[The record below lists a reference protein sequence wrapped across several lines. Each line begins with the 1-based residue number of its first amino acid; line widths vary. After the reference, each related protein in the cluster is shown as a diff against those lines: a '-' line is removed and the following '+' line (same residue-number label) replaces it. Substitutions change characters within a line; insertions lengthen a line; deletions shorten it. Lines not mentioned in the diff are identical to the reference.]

1 MTAAAST
8 STPTASDVIA
18 NLPWKWNTQGAI
30 FLIGGLGFMF
40 DAWDVALNGF
50 LIPLL
55 SEHWDL
61 SVGEAAWIAT
71 ANLIGMALGA
81 FVWGGIADVIGRK
94 KAFTL
99 TLLVFS
105 IFTVAGAF
113 APEFGWFIAFRF
125 LAGFGLGGCIPV
137 DYALVGEFTP
147 SRHRGRV
154 LTAMDGWWPI
164 GASLCAFV
172 SAWLLTMGDWR
183 LIMLVMIIPALL
195 TVAVR
200 FGIPESPLYL
210 ASVGRTAEADA
221 IIARLVKR
229 TGADVTTWTH
239 DVPAAVSA
247 SDSHDSLG
255 EGTGPSTRTDLTQAD
270 RTRTDHT
277 QTDTADLREGAAIT
291 QGNSADRQGNF
302 PGMQGDTAVTSG
314 DPVDMQANSAGL
326 ITSVSGQLRAASGQ
340 LVQLWQ
346 YSAKT
351 TLVSWALFVSVLLV
365 YYAALT
371 WLPGILKK
379 QGLGDQ
385 AAFLVTGAMTAVG
398 ILGVIVSALVV
409 ERLGRKL
416 VLGVTAIVSAGLLV
430 CVAVFIE
437 ASGSE
442 LSFAAKASIIGFGFV
457 IQIAIPTL
465 YTYVSELYPTRLRGS
480 GFGWASAASRI
491 ATGIAPL
498 VFGAFM
504 WPVLGLVTT
513 FALTGVL
520 VVVAVVLMGLL
531 ARETTGEKLV

>member
-1 MTAAAST
+1 MHTTNSASI
-8 STPTASDVIA
+8 PTASEVIA
-18 NLPWKWNTQGAI
+18 HLPWKWRTQGAI
-30 FLIGGLGFMF
+30 FIIGGLGFMF

-55 SEHWDL
+55 SDYWSL
-61 SVGEAAWIAT
+61 SVGQAAWIAT

-81 FVWGGIADVIGRK
+81 FIWGGIADVIGRK

-113 APEFGWFIAFRF
+113 APAYGWFILFRF

-172 SAWLLTMGDWR
+172 SAYLLDFGDWR
-183 LIMLVMIIPALL
+183 LIMLVMIVPALL

-210 ASVGRTAEADA
+210 ASVGRYAEADA
-221 IIARLVKR
+221 IIARLVER
-229 TGADVTTWTH
+229 TGADVREWTH
-239 DVPAAVSA
+239 EAPAAAAAPASPDESESPGVPPATSSSA
-247 SDSHDSLG
+247 APAPKA
-255 EGTGPSTRTDLTQAD
+255 EP
-270 RTRTDHT
+270 
-277 QTDTADLREGAAIT
+277 
-291 QGNSADRQGNF
+291 
-302 PGMQGDTAVTSG
+302 
-314 DPVDMQANSAGL
+314 
-326 ITSVSGQLRAASGQ
+326 SVSRQLRAASGQ

-346 YSAKT
+346 HSAKT
-351 TLVSWALFVSVLLV
+351 TLVSWSLFVSVLLV

-379 QGLGDQ
+379 QGMADQ
-385 AAFLVTGAMTAVG
+385 AAFLVTGSMTAVG
-398 ILGVIVSALVV
+398 ILGVIASALIV
-409 ERLGRKL
+409 ERFGRKV
-416 VLGVTAIVSAGLLV
+416 VLGVSSIIAAVLLV
-430 CVAVFIE
+430 GAAVFIE
-437 ASGSE
+437 ASGAN
-442 LSFAAKASIIGFGFV
+442 LTFAAKATIIGFGFV

-480 GFGWASAASRI
+480 GFGWASAASRL
-491 ATGIAPL
+491 ATGIAPI
-498 VFGAFM
+498 VFGTFM
-504 WPVLGLVTT
+504 WPVLGLTLT
-513 FALTGVL
+513 FILTGAL
-520 VVVAVVLMGLL
+520 VVIAVVLMSFM
-531 ARETTGEKLV
+531 ARETTGEELS

>member
-1 MTAAAST
+1 VHTTTSASV
-8 STPTASDVIA
+8 PTASEVIA
-18 NLPWKWNTQGAI
+18 HLPWKWRTQGAI
-30 FLIGGLGFMF
+30 FIIGGLGFMF

-55 SEHWDL
+55 SDYWSL
-61 SVGEAAWIAT
+61 SVGQAAWIAT

-81 FVWGGIADVIGRK
+81 FIWGGIADVIGRK

-113 APEFGWFIAFRF
+113 APAYGWFILFRF

-172 SAWLLTMGDWR
+172 SAYLLGFGDWR
-183 LIMLVMIIPALL
+183 LIMLVMIVPALL

-210 ASVGRTAEADA
+210 ASVGRYAEADA
-221 IIARLVKR
+221 IIRRLVER
-229 TGADVTTWTH
+229 TGADVTEWTH
-239 DVPAAVSA
+239 ETAGSSTA
-247 SDSHDSLG
+247 SPT
-255 EGTGPSTRTDLTQAD
+255 TGPALP
-270 RTRTDHT
+270 
-277 QTDTADLREGAAIT
+277 QTEPI
-291 QGNSADRQGNF
+291 
-302 PGMQGDTAVTSG
+302 SG
-314 DPVDMQANSAGL
+314 SGPK
-326 ITSVSGQLRAASGQ
+326 VSRQLRAASGQ

-346 YSAKT
+346 HSAKT
-351 TLVSWALFVSVLLV
+351 TLVAWSLFVSILLV

-379 QGLGDQ
+379 QGLADQ
-385 AAFLVTGAMTAVG
+385 AAFLVTGSMTAMG
-398 ILGVIVSALVV
+398 ILGVIVSALIV
-409 ERLGRKL
+409 ERFGRKW
-416 VLGVTAIVSAGLLV
+416 VLGVSSIVAAVLLV
-430 CVAVFIE
+430 GSVVFIE
-437 ASGSE
+437 ASGAD
-442 LSFAAKASIIGFGFV
+442 LTWTAKAAIIGFGFV

-480 GFGWASAASRI
+480 GFGWASAASRL
-491 ATGIAPL
+491 ATGIAPI

-504 WPVLGLVTT
+504 WPVLGLTLT
-513 FALTGVL
+513 FVLTGAL
-520 VVVAVVLMGLL
+520 VVVAVLLMGFL
-531 ARETTGEKLV
+531 ARETTGEELS

>member
-1 MTAAAST
+1 MTSEAVGIDAEV
-8 STPTASDVIA
+8 VIA
-18 NLPWKWNTQGAI
+18 HLPWKWRTQGAI
-30 FLIGGLGFMF
+30 FIIGGLGFMF

-55 SEHWDL
+55 SDYWSL
-61 SVGEAAWIAT
+61 SVGQAAWIAT

-81 FVWGGIADVIGRK
+81 FIWGGIADVIGRK

-113 APEFGWFIAFRF
+113 APAYGWFILFRF

-172 SAWLLTMGDWR
+172 SAYLLDFGDWR
-183 LIMLVMIIPALL
+183 LIMLVMIVPALL

-210 ASVGRTAEADA
+210 ASVGRYAEADA
-221 IIARLVKR
+221 IIARLVER
-229 TGADVTTWTH
+229 TGADVREWTH
-239 DVPAAVSA
+239 EAPAAAAAPASPDEPESPGVPPATSSSA
-247 SDSHDSLG
+247 APAPKA
-255 EGTGPSTRTDLTQAD
+255 EP
-270 RTRTDHT
+270 
-277 QTDTADLREGAAIT
+277 
-291 QGNSADRQGNF
+291 
-302 PGMQGDTAVTSG
+302 
-314 DPVDMQANSAGL
+314 
-326 ITSVSGQLRAASGQ
+326 SVSRQLRAASGQ

-346 YSAKT
+346 HSAKT
-351 TLVSWALFVSVLLV
+351 TLVSWSLFVSVLLV

-379 QGLGDQ
+379 QGMADQ
-385 AAFLVTGAMTAVG
+385 AAFLVTGSMTAVG
-398 ILGVIVSALVV
+398 ILGVIASALIV
-409 ERLGRKL
+409 ERFGRKV
-416 VLGVTAIVSAGLLV
+416 VLGVSSIIAAVLLV
-430 CVAVFIE
+430 GAAVFIE
-437 ASGSE
+437 ASGAN
-442 LSFAAKASIIGFGFV
+442 LTFAAKATIIGFGFV
-457 IQIAIPTL
+457 VQIAIPTL

-480 GFGWASAASRI
+480 GFGWASAASRL
-491 ATGIAPL
+491 ATGIAPI

-504 WPVLGLVTT
+504 WPVLGLTLT
-513 FALTGVL
+513 FILTGAL
-520 VVVAVVLMGLL
+520 VVIAVVLMSFM
-531 ARETTGEKLV
+531 ARETTGEELS

>member
-1 MTAAAST
+1 MHTTTSASV
-8 STPTASDVIA
+8 PTASEVIA
-18 NLPWKWNTQGAI
+18 HLPWKWRTQGAI
-30 FLIGGLGFMF
+30 FIIGGLGFMF

-55 SEHWDL
+55 SDYWSL
-61 SVGEAAWIAT
+61 SVGQAAWIAT

-81 FVWGGIADVIGRK
+81 FIWGGIADVIGRK

-113 APEFGWFIAFRF
+113 APAYGWFILFRF

-172 SAWLLTMGDWR
+172 SAYLLDFGDWR
-183 LIMLVMIIPALL
+183 LIMLVMIVPALL

-210 ASVGRTAEADA
+210 ASVGRYAEADA
-221 IIARLVKR
+221 IIARLVER
-229 TGADVTTWTH
+229 TGADVREWTH
-239 DVPAAVSA
+239 EAPAAAAAPASPDEPESPGVPPATSSSA
-247 SDSHDSLG
+247 APAPKA
-255 EGTGPSTRTDLTQAD
+255 EP
-270 RTRTDHT
+270 
-277 QTDTADLREGAAIT
+277 
-291 QGNSADRQGNF
+291 
-302 PGMQGDTAVTSG
+302 
-314 DPVDMQANSAGL
+314 
-326 ITSVSGQLRAASGQ
+326 SVSRQLRAASGQ

-346 YSAKT
+346 HSAKT
-351 TLVSWALFVSVLLV
+351 TLVSWSLFVSVLLV

-379 QGLGDQ
+379 QGMADQ
-385 AAFLVTGAMTAVG
+385 AAFLVTGSMTAVG
-398 ILGVIVSALVV
+398 ILGVIASALIV
-409 ERLGRKL
+409 ERFGRKV
-416 VLGVTAIVSAGLLV
+416 VLGVSSIIAAVLLV
-430 CVAVFIE
+430 GAAVFIE
-437 ASGSE
+437 ASGAN
-442 LSFAAKASIIGFGFV
+442 LTFAAKATIIGFGFV

-480 GFGWASAASRI
+480 GFGWASAASRL
-491 ATGIAPL
+491 ATGIAPI

-504 WPVLGLVTT
+504 WPVLGLTLT
-513 FALTGVL
+513 FILTGAL
-520 VVVAVVLMGLL
+520 VVIAVVLMSFM
-531 ARETTGEKLV
+531 ARETTGEELS

>member
-1 MTAAAST
+1 MHTTTSASI
-8 STPTASDVIA
+8 PTASEVIA
-18 NLPWKWNTQGAI
+18 HLPWKWRTQGAI
-30 FLIGGLGFMF
+30 FIIGGLGFMF

-55 SEHWDL
+55 SDYWSL
-61 SVGEAAWIAT
+61 SVGQAAWIAT

-81 FVWGGIADVIGRK
+81 FIWGGIADVIGRK

-113 APEFGWFIAFRF
+113 APAYGWFILFRF

-172 SAWLLTMGDWR
+172 SAYLLDFGDWR
-183 LIMLVMIIPALL
+183 LIMLVMIVPALL

-210 ASVGRTAEADA
+210 ASVGRYAEADA
-221 IIARLVKR
+221 IIARLVER
-229 TGADVTTWTH
+229 TGADVREWTH
-239 DVPAAVSA
+239 EAPAAAAAPASPDEPESPVVPPATSSSA
-247 SDSHDSLG
+247 APAPKA
-255 EGTGPSTRTDLTQAD
+255 EP
-270 RTRTDHT
+270 
-277 QTDTADLREGAAIT
+277 
-291 QGNSADRQGNF
+291 
-302 PGMQGDTAVTSG
+302 
-314 DPVDMQANSAGL
+314 
-326 ITSVSGQLRAASGQ
+326 SVSRQLRAASGQ

-346 YSAKT
+346 HSAKT
-351 TLVSWALFVSVLLV
+351 TLVSWSLFVSVLLV

-379 QGLGDQ
+379 QGMADQ
-385 AAFLVTGAMTAVG
+385 AAFLVTGSMTAVG
-398 ILGVIVSALVV
+398 ILGVIASALIV
-409 ERLGRKL
+409 ERFGRKV
-416 VLGVTAIVSAGLLV
+416 VLGVSSIIAAVLLV
-430 CVAVFIE
+430 GAAVFIE
-437 ASGSE
+437 ASGAN
-442 LSFAAKASIIGFGFV
+442 LTFAAKATIIGFGFV
-457 IQIAIPTL
+457 VQIAIPTL

-480 GFGWASAASRI
+480 GFGWASAASRL
-491 ATGIAPL
+491 ATGIAPI

-504 WPVLGLVTT
+504 WPVLGLTLT
-513 FALTGVL
+513 FILTGAL
-520 VVVAVVLMGLL
+520 VVIAVVLMSFM
-531 ARETTGEKLV
+531 ARETTGEELS

>member
-1 MTAAAST
+1 MSTTTSASV
-8 STPTASDVIA
+8 PTASEVIA
-18 NLPWKWNTQGAI
+18 HLPWKWRTQGAI

-55 SEHWDL
+55 SDHWDL
-61 SVGEAAWIAT
+61 SVGQAAWIAT

-81 FVWGGIADVIGRK
+81 FIWGGIADVIGRK

-105 IFTVAGAF
+105 IFTIAGAF
-113 APEFGWFIAFRF
+113 SPAFGWFILFRF

-172 SAWLLTMGDWR
+172 SAWLLGFGDWR
-183 LIMLVMIIPALL
+183 LIMLVMIVPALL

-210 ASVGRTAEADA
+210 ASVGRYAEADA
-221 IIARLVKR
+221 VIARLVKR
-229 TGADVTTWTH
+229 TGAEVTEWTH
-239 DVPAAVSA
+239 DTPAAAVAGA
-247 SDSHDSLG
+247 SV
-255 EGTGPSTRTDLTQAD
+255 A
-270 RTRTDHT
+270 
-277 QTDTADLREGAAIT
+277 GAA
-291 QGNSADRQGNF
+291 QSPSA
-302 PGMQGDTAVTSG
+302 A
-314 DPVDMQANSAGL
+314 PVSRH
-326 ITSVSGQLRAASGQ
+326 LRAATGQ

-346 YSAKT
+346 HSAKT

-379 QGLGDQ
+379 QGLADQ
-385 AAFLVTGAMTAVG
+385 AAFLVTGSMTAVG
-398 ILGVIVSALVV
+398 ILGVVVSALIV
-409 ERLGRKL
+409 ERFGRKW
-416 VLGVTAIVSAGLLV
+416 VLGVTSIVAAVLLV
-430 CVAVFIE
+430 VSAVFIE
-437 ASGSE
+437 ASGAE
-442 LSFAAKASIIGFGFV
+442 LTWSARAAIIGFGFV
-457 IQIAIPTL
+457 VQIAIPTL

-480 GFGWASAASRI
+480 GFGWASAASRV

-504 WPVLGLVTT
+504 WPVLGLTLT
-513 FALTGVL
+513 FVLTGLL

-531 ARETTGEKLV
+531 ARETTGERLS

>member
-1 MTAAAST
+1 MHTTTSASV
-8 STPTASDVIA
+8 PTASEVIA
-18 NLPWKWNTQGAI
+18 HLPWKWRTQGAI
-30 FLIGGLGFMF
+30 FIIGGLGFMF

-55 SEHWDL
+55 SGYWSL
-61 SVGEAAWIAT
+61 TVGQAAWIAT

-81 FVWGGIADVIGRK
+81 FIWGGIADVIGRK

-113 APEFGWFIAFRF
+113 APAYGWFILFRF

-172 SAWLLTMGDWR
+172 SAYLLGFGDWR
-183 LIMLVMIIPALL
+183 LIMLVMIVPALL

-210 ASVGRTAEADA
+210 ASVGRYAEADA
-221 IIARLVKR
+221 IIKRLVER
-229 TGADVTTWTH
+229 TGADVAEWTH
-239 DVPAAVSA
+239 EPVSGTAATPTS
-247 SDSHDSLG
+247 
-255 EGTGPSTRTDLTQAD
+255 GTGPK
-270 RTRTDHT
+270 
-277 QTDTADLREGAAIT
+277 
-291 QGNSADRQGNF
+291 
-302 PGMQGDTAVTSG
+302 
-314 DPVDMQANSAGL
+314 
-326 ITSVSGQLRAASGQ
+326 VSGQLRAASGQ

-346 YSAKT
+346 HSAKT
-351 TLVSWALFVSVLLV
+351 TLVAWSLFVSVLLV

-379 QGLGDQ
+379 QGLADQ
-385 AAFLVTGAMTAVG
+385 AAFLVTGSMTAVG
-398 ILGVIVSALVV
+398 ILGVIVSALIV
-409 ERLGRKL
+409 ERFGRKW
-416 VLGVTAIVSAGLLV
+416 VLGASSIVAAILLV
-430 CVAVFIE
+430 GSAVFIE
-437 ASGSE
+437 ASGAD
-442 LSFAAKASIIGFGFV
+442 LTWTARAAIIGFGFV

-480 GFGWASAASRI
+480 GFGWASAASRL
-491 ATGIAPL
+491 ATGIAPI

-504 WPVLGLVTT
+504 WPVLGLTLT
-513 FALTGVL
+513 FVLTGAL
-520 VVVAVVLMGLL
+520 VVVAVLLMGFL
-531 ARETTGEKLV
+531 ARETTGEELS

>member
-1 MTAAAST
+1 MSTATSA
-8 STPTASDVIA
+8 STPTASEVIA
-18 NLPWKWNTQGAI
+18 NLPWRWRTQGVI
-30 FLIGGLGFMF
+30 FIIGGLGFMF

-55 SEHWDL
+55 SDYWSL
-61 SVGEAAWIAT
+61 SVGQAAWIAT

-81 FVWGGIADVIGRK
+81 FIWGGIADVIGRK

-105 IFTVAGAF
+105 VFTVAGAF
-113 APEFGWFIAFRF
+113 SPAFSWFILFRF

-147 SRHRGRV
+147 KKHRGRV

-172 SAWLLTMGDWR
+172 SASLLGVGDWR
-183 LIMLVMIIPALL
+183 LIMLVMIVPALL

-210 ASVGRTAEADA
+210 ASVGRYAEADA
-221 IIARLVKR
+221 IIARLVER
-229 TGADVTTWTH
+229 TGAEVTTWTH
-239 DVPAAVSA
+239 DVPAKGAIEATGTAPAPRQA
-247 SDSHDSLG
+247 SDSS
-255 EGTGPSTRTDLTQAD
+255 GT
-270 RTRTDHT
+270 
-277 QTDTADLREGAAIT
+277 
-291 QGNSADRQGNF
+291 
-302 PGMQGDTAVTSG
+302 
-314 DPVDMQANSAGL
+314 L
-326 ITSVSGQLRAASGQ
+326 ISVNKKLRAASGQ

-379 QGLGDQ
+379 QGMGDQ
-385 AAFLVTGAMTAVG
+385 AAFMVTGSMTAVG
-398 ILGVIVSALVV
+398 ILGVIVSALIV
-409 ERLGRKL
+409 ERVGRKW
-416 VLGVTAIVSAGLLV
+416 VLGVTSIVSAVLLV
-430 CVAVFIE
+430 CAAVFIE

-442 LSFAAKASIIGFGFV
+442 LTFAARASIIGFGFV
-457 IQIAIPTL
+457 VQIAIPTL
-465 YTYVSELYPTRLRGS
+465 YTYVSELYPTRLRAS

-504 WPVLGLVTT
+504 WPVLGLTVT
-513 FALTGVL
+513 FILTGLL
-520 VVVAVVLMGLL
+520 VIVAVVLMGLL
-531 ARETTGEKLV
+531 ARETTGEALG

>member
-1 MTAAAST
+1 
-8 STPTASDVIA
+8 
-18 NLPWKWNTQGAI
+18 
-30 FLIGGLGFMF
+30 MF

-55 SEHWDL
+55 SDYWSL
-61 SVGEAAWIAT
+61 SVGQAAWIAT

-81 FVWGGIADVIGRK
+81 FIWGGIADVIGRK

-105 IFTVAGAF
+105 VFTVAGAF
-113 APEFGWFIAFRF
+113 SPAFGWFILFRF

-147 SRHRGRV
+147 KRHRGRV

-172 SAWLLTMGDWR
+172 SASLLGVGDWR
-183 LIMLVMIIPALL
+183 LIMLVMIVPALL

-210 ASVGRTAEADA
+210 ASVGRYAEADA
-221 IIARLVKR
+221 IIARLVER
-229 TGADVTTWTH
+229 TGAEVTTWTH
-239 DVPAAVSA
+239 DVPTAAGSKTATSSKNVEAAQQAREA
-247 SDSHDSLG
+247 SDSPK
-255 EGTGPSTRTDLTQAD
+255 T
-270 RTRTDHT
+270 
-277 QTDTADLREGAAIT
+277 
-291 QGNSADRQGNF
+291 
-302 PGMQGDTAVTSG
+302 VTSVN
-314 DPVDMQANSAGL
+314 D
-326 ITSVSGQLRAASGQ
+326 QLRAASGQ

-351 TLVSWALFVSVLLV
+351 TLVSWTLFVSVLLV

-379 QGLGDQ
+379 QGMGEQ
-385 AAFLVTGAMTAVG
+385 AAFMVTGSMTAVG

-409 ERLGRKL
+409 ERVGRKW
-416 VLGVTAIVSAGLLV
+416 VLGVTSIVSAVLLV
-430 CVAVFIE
+430 AAAVFIE

-442 LSFAAKASIIGFGFV
+442 LTFAAKASIIGFGFV
-457 IQIAIPTL
+457 VQIAIPTL

-480 GFGWASAASRI
+480 GFGWASAVSRI

-504 WPVLGLVTT
+504 WPVLGLTVT
-513 FALTGVL
+513 FILTGLL
-520 VVVAVVLMGLL
+520 VGVAVVLMGLL
-531 ARETTGEKLV
+531 ARETTGEALG

>member
-1 MTAAAST
+1 MHTTTSASV
-8 STPTASDVIA
+8 PTASEVIA
-18 NLPWKWNTQGAI
+18 HLPWKWRTQGAI
-30 FLIGGLGFMF
+30 FIIGGLGFMF

-55 SEHWDL
+55 SDYWSL
-61 SVGEAAWIAT
+61 SVGQAAWIAT

-81 FVWGGIADVIGRK
+81 FTWGGIADVIGRK

-113 APEFGWFIAFRF
+113 APAYGWFILFRF

-172 SAWLLTMGDWR
+172 SAYLLGFGDWR
-183 LIMLVMIIPALL
+183 LIMLVMIVPALL

-210 ASVGRTAEADA
+210 ASVGRYAEADA
-221 IIARLVKR
+221 IIKRLVER
-229 TGADVTTWTH
+229 TGADVTEWTH
-239 DVPAAVSA
+239 EPV
-247 SDSHDSLG
+247 G
-255 EGTGPSTRTDLTQAD
+255 
-270 RTRTDHT
+270 
-277 QTDTADLREGAAIT
+277 GAAAT
-291 QGNSADRQGNF
+291 PTTDPALSQTVPS
-302 PGMQGDTAVTSG
+302 SG
-314 DPVDMQANSAGL
+314 SGPK
-326 ITSVSGQLRAASGQ
+326 VSRQLRAASGQ

-346 YSAKT
+346 HSART
-351 TLVSWALFVSVLLV
+351 TLVAWSLFVSVLLV

-379 QGLGDQ
+379 QGLADQ
-385 AAFLVTGAMTAVG
+385 AAFLVTGSMTAVG
-398 ILGVIVSALVV
+398 ILGVIVSALIV
-409 ERLGRKL
+409 ERFGRKW
-416 VLGVTAIVSAGLLV
+416 VLGVSSIVAAVLLV
-430 CVAVFIE
+430 GSAVFIE
-437 ASGSE
+437 ASGAD
-442 LSFAAKASIIGFGFV
+442 LTFAAKAAIIGFGLV

-480 GFGWASAASRI
+480 GFGWASAASRL
-491 ATGIAPL
+491 ATGIAPI

-504 WPVLGLVTT
+504 WPVLGLTLT
-513 FALTGVL
+513 FVLTGAL
-520 VVVAVVLMGLL
+520 VVVAVLLMGFLV
-531 ARETTGEKLV
+531 RETTGEELS

>member
-1 MTAAAST
+1 VSTTTSASV
-8 STPTASDVIA
+8 PTASEVIA
-18 NLPWKWNTQGAI
+18 HLPWKWRTQGAI
-30 FLIGGLGFMF
+30 FIIGGLGFMF

-55 SEHWDL
+55 SDYWDL
-61 SVGEAAWIAT
+61 SVGQAAWIAT

-113 APEFGWFIAFRF
+113 APAYGWFILFRL

-172 SAWLLTMGDWR
+172 SAYLLEFGDWR

-210 ASVGRTAEADA
+210 ASVGRFEEADA
-221 IIARLVKR
+221 VIARLVER
-229 TGADVTTWTH
+229 TGAEVREWTH
-239 DVPAAVSA
+239 DEPAVVPK
-247 SDSHDSLG
+247 
-255 EGTGPSTRTDLTQAD
+255 TGPETSPETVR
-270 RTRTDHT
+270 
-277 QTDTADLREGAAIT
+277 AA
-291 QGNSADRQGNF
+291 
-302 PGMQGDTAVTSG
+302 SG
-314 DPVDMQANSAGL
+314 P
-326 ITSVSGQLRAASGQ
+326 SVGRQLRAASGQ

-346 YSAKT
+346 HSARI
-351 TLVSWALFVSVLLV
+351 TLVSWSLFVSILLV

-379 QGLGDQ
+379 QGLEDQ
-385 AAFLVTGAMTAVG
+385 AAFLVTGSMTAVG
-398 ILGVIVSALVV
+398 ILGVIVAALIV
-409 ERLGRKL
+409 ERFGRKF
-416 VLGVTAIVSAGLLV
+416 VLGASSILSAVLLV
-430 CVAVFIE
+430 GAAVFIE
-437 ASGSE
+437 ASEVE
-442 LSFAAKASIIGFGFV
+442 LTSAAKATIIGFGFV
-457 IQIAIPTL
+457 VQIAIPTL
-465 YTYVSELYPTRLRGS
+465 YTYVSELYPTRLRVS
-480 GFGWASAASRI
+480 GFGWASAASRL
-491 ATGIAPL
+491 ATGIAPI

-504 WPVLGLVTT
+504 WPVLGLTVTCI
-513 FALTGVL
+513 LTGVL
-520 VVVAVVLMGLL
+520 VVAAVVLMGFL
-531 ARETTGEKLV
+531 ARETTGEELS

>member
-1 MTAAAST
+1 MSTSAST
-8 STPTASDVIA
+8 STPTASEVVA
-18 NLPWKWNTQGAI
+18 NLPWRWRTQGAI
-30 FLIGGLGFMF
+30 FIIGGLGFMF

-55 SEHWDL
+55 SDYWSL
-61 SVGEAAWIAT
+61 SVGQAAWIAT

-81 FVWGGIADVIGRK
+81 FIWGGIADVIGRK

-105 IFTVAGAF
+105 VFTVAGAF
-113 APEFGWFIAFRF
+113 SPAFGWFIVFRF

-147 SRHRGRV
+147 KKHRGRV

-172 SAWLLTMGDWR
+172 SASLLGVGDWR
-183 LIMLVMIIPALL
+183 LIMLVMIVPALL

-210 ASVGRTAEADA
+210 ASVGRYAEADA
-221 IIARLVKR
+221 IIARLVER
-229 TGADVTTWTH
+229 TGAEVTTWTH
-239 DVPAAVSA
+239 DVPVASETKATGTARSAGTAQDAGAAQDTGAAKTPRQA
-247 SDSHDSLG
+247 SD
-255 EGTGPSTRTDLTQAD
+255 A
-270 RTRTDHT
+270 
-277 QTDTADLREGAAIT
+277 
-291 QGNSADRQGNF
+291 
-302 PGMQGDTAVTSG
+302 PGAVTS
-314 DPVDMQANSAGL
+314 VNR
-326 ITSVSGQLRAASGQ
+326 QLRAASGQ

-351 TLVSWALFVSVLLV
+351 TLVSWALFGSVLLV

-371 WLPGILKK
+371 WLPDILKK

-385 AAFLVTGAMTAVG
+385 TAFMVTGSMTAVG
-398 ILGVIVSALVV
+398 ILGVIVSALIV
-409 ERLGRKL
+409 EHVGRKW
-416 VLGVTAIVSAGLLV
+416 VLGVTAIVSALLLV
-430 CVAVFIE
+430 CAAVFIE
-437 ASGSE
+437 ASGTE
-442 LSFAAKASIIGFGFV
+442 LTLAAKASIIGFGFV
-457 IQIAIPTL
+457 VQIAIPTL

-491 ATGIAPL
+491 ATGVAPL

-504 WPVLGLVTT
+504 WPVLGLTLT
-513 FALTGVL
+513 FILTGVL
-520 VVVAVVLMGLL
+520 VVVSVVLMAML
-531 ARETTGEKLV
+531 ARETTGEALA

>member
-1 MTAAAST
+1 MTAPSST
-8 STPTASDVIA
+8 SVPTASDVIA
-18 NLPWKWNTQGAI
+18 NLPWKWRTQGAI
-30 FLIGGLGFMF
+30 FIIGGLGFMF

-55 SEHWDL
+55 SDHWDL
-61 SVGEAAWIAT
+61 SVGQAAWIAT

-113 APEFGWFIAFRF
+113 SPEFGWFIVFRF

-147 SRHRGRV
+147 KRPRGRV

-210 ASVGRTAEADA
+210 ASVGRYAEADA
-221 IIARLVKR
+221 VIARLVER
-229 TGADVTTWTH
+229 TGADVPAWTH
-239 DVPAAVSA
+239 DAPGDAGPLTT
-247 SDSHDSLG
+247 DSLG
-255 EGTGPSTRTDLTQAD
+255 EG
-270 RTRTDHT
+270 
-277 QTDTADLREGAAIT
+277 
-291 QGNSADRQGNF
+291 RQG
-302 PGMQGDTAVTSG
+302 TVES
-314 DPVDMQANSAGL
+314 SAGI
-326 ITSVSGQLRAASGQ
+326 ITSVNGRLRAATGQ
-340 LVQLWQ
+340 LAQLWQ

-371 WLPGILKK
+371 WLPGILKR

-385 AAFLVTGAMTAVG
+385 AAFLVTGSMTAVG
-398 ILGVIVSALVV
+398 IFGVVVSALLV
-409 ERLGRKL
+409 ERLGRKW
-416 VLGVTAIVSAGLLV
+416 VLGVSAIVSAVLLV
-430 CVAVFIE
+430 GVAVFIE

-442 LSFAAKASIIGFGFV
+442 LSFAAKASVIGFGFV

-498 VFGAFM
+498 VFGAYM

-520 VVVAVVLMGLL
+520 VVVAVALMALL
-531 ARETTGEKLV
+531 ARETTGEKLT

>member
-1 MTAAAST
+1 MTAPSST
-8 STPTASDVIA
+8 SVPTASDVIA
-18 NLPWKWNTQGAI
+18 NLPWKWRTQGAI
-30 FLIGGLGFMF
+30 FIIGGLGFMF

-55 SEHWDL
+55 SDHWDL
-61 SVGEAAWIAT
+61 SVGQAAWIAT

-105 IFTVAGAF
+105 VFTVAGAF
-113 APEFGWFIAFRF
+113 APEFGWFIVFRF

-147 SRHRGRV
+147 KRHRGRV

-210 ASVGRTAEADA
+210 ASVGRYAEADA
-221 IIARLVKR
+221 IIARLVER
-229 TGADVTTWTH
+229 TGADVPTWTH
-239 DVPAAVSA
+239 DAPGDAGPLTP
-247 SDSHDSLG
+247 DSLG
-255 EGTGPSTRTDLTQAD
+255 EGSRG
-270 RTRTDHT
+270 
-277 QTDTADLREGAAIT
+277 TAGD
-291 QGNSADRQGNF
+291 GNRGTSSDGNR
-302 PGMQGDTAVTSG
+302 GGVDASG
-314 DPVDMQANSAGL
+314 GI
-326 ITSVSGQLRAASGQ
+326 ITSVNGQLRAATGQ
-340 LVQLWQ
+340 LAQLWQ

-385 AAFLVTGAMTAVG
+385 AAFLVTGSMTAVG
-398 ILGVIVSALVV
+398 ILGVIVSALLV
-409 ERLGRKL
+409 ERLGRKW
-416 VLGVTAIVSAGLLV
+416 VLGVTAILSAVLLV

-442 LSFAAKASIIGFGFV
+442 LSMAAKASVIGFGFV

-498 VFGAFM
+498 VFGAYM

-520 VVVAVVLMGLL
+520 VVVAVALMALL
-531 ARETTGEKLV
+531 ARETTGEKLT

>member
-1 MTAAAST
+1 MHTTTSASV
-8 STPTASDVIA
+8 PTASEVIA
-18 NLPWKWNTQGAI
+18 HLPWKWRTQGAI
-30 FLIGGLGFMF
+30 FIIGGLGFMF

-55 SEHWDL
+55 SDYWSL
-61 SVGEAAWIAT
+61 SVGQAAWIAT

-81 FVWGGIADVIGRK
+81 FIWGGIADVIGRK

-113 APEFGWFIAFRF
+113 APAYGWFILFRF

-172 SAWLLTMGDWR
+172 SAYLLGFGDWR
-183 LIMLVMIIPALL
+183 LIMLVMIVPALL

-210 ASVGRTAEADA
+210 ASVGRYAEADA
-221 IIARLVKR
+221 IIRRLVER
-229 TGADVTTWTH
+229 TGADVTEWTH
-239 DVPAAVSA
+239 ETAGSSTA
-247 SDSHDSLG
+247 SPT
-255 EGTGPSTRTDLTQAD
+255 TGPALP
-270 RTRTDHT
+270 
-277 QTDTADLREGAAIT
+277 QTEPI
-291 QGNSADRQGNF
+291 
-302 PGMQGDTAVTSG
+302 SG
-314 DPVDMQANSAGL
+314 SGPK
-326 ITSVSGQLRAASGQ
+326 VSRQLRAASGQ

-346 YSAKT
+346 HSAKT
-351 TLVSWALFVSVLLV
+351 TLVAWSLFVSVLLV

-379 QGLGDQ
+379 QGLADQ
-385 AAFLVTGAMTAVG
+385 AAFLVTGSMTAVG
-398 ILGVIVSALVV
+398 ILGVIVSALIV
-409 ERLGRKL
+409 ERFGRKW
-416 VLGVTAIVSAGLLV
+416 VLGVSSIVAAVLLV
-430 CVAVFIE
+430 GSAVFIE
-437 ASGSE
+437 ASGAD
-442 LSFAAKASIIGFGFV
+442 LTWTAKAAIIGFGFV

-480 GFGWASAASRI
+480 GFGWASAASRL
-491 ATGIAPL
+491 ATGIAPI

-504 WPVLGLVTT
+504 WPVLGLTLT
-513 FALTGVL
+513 FVLTGAL
-520 VVVAVVLMGLL
+520 VVVAVLLMGFL
-531 ARETTGEKLV
+531 ARETTGEELS

>member
-1 MTAAAST
+1 MHTTTSASV
-8 STPTASDVIA
+8 PTASEVIA
-18 NLPWKWNTQGAI
+18 RLPWKWRTQGAI
-30 FLIGGLGFMF
+30 FFIGGLGFMF

-55 SEHWDL
+55 SDYWSL
-61 SVGEAAWIAT
+61 SVGQAAWIAT

-81 FVWGGIADVIGRK
+81 FIWGGIADVIGRK

-113 APEFGWFIAFRF
+113 APAYGWFILFRF

-172 SAWLLTMGDWR
+172 SAYLLDFGDWR

-210 ASVGRTAEADA
+210 ASVGRYEEADA
-221 IIARLVKR
+221 IIARLVER
-229 TGADVTTWTH
+229 TGADVTEWTH
-239 DVPAAVSA
+239 EPVGSHGAGPATAGADATPTSGSGPAAPTPGSGPATPTPGAGSA
-247 SDSHDSLG
+247 TPSPDARPA
-255 EGTGPSTRTDLTQAD
+255 TPPNGPEVGR
-270 RTRTDHT
+270 
-277 QTDTADLREGAAIT
+277 
-291 QGNSADRQGNF
+291 
-302 PGMQGDTAVTSG
+302 
-314 DPVDMQANSAGL
+314 
-326 ITSVSGQLRAASGQ
+326 QLRAASGQ
-340 LVQLWQ
+340 LIQLWQ
-346 YSAKT
+346 HSAKT
-351 TLVSWALFVSVLLV
+351 TLVAWALFVSVLLV

-379 QGLGDQ
+379 QGLADQ

-398 ILGVIVSALVV
+398 ILGVIVSALIV
-409 ERLGRKL
+409 ERFGRKR
-416 VLGVTAIVSAGLLV
+416 VLGVSSIVAAVLLV
-430 CVAVFIE
+430 GAAVFIE
-437 ASGSE
+437 ASGAE
-442 LSFAAKASIIGFGFV
+442 LTFTAKAAIIGFGFV

-480 GFGWASAASRI
+480 GFGWASAASRL
-491 ATGIAPL
+491 ATGIAPI

-504 WPVLGLVTT
+504 WPVLGLTLT
-513 FALTGVL
+513 FILTGAL
-520 VVVAVVLMGLL
+520 VVVAVLLMGFL
-531 ARETTGEKLV
+531 ARETTGEELS

>member
-1 MTAAAST
+1 MGYCVVVSTTTSASV
-8 STPTASDVIA
+8 PTASEVIA
-18 NLPWKWNTQGAI
+18 HLPWKWRTQGAI

-55 SEHWDL
+55 SDHWDL
-61 SVGEAAWIAT
+61 SVGQAAWIAT

-81 FVWGGIADVIGRK
+81 FIWGGVADVIGRK

-105 IFTVAGAF
+105 IFTIAGAF
-113 APEFGWFIAFRF
+113 SPAFGWFILFRF

-172 SAWLLTMGDWR
+172 SAWLLGFGDWR
-183 LIMLVMIIPALL
+183 LIMLVMIVPALL

-210 ASVGRTAEADA
+210 ASVGRYAEADA
-221 IIARLVKR
+221 VIARLVKR
-229 TGADVTTWTH
+229 TGAEVSEWTH
-239 DVPAAVSA
+239 DAPGVAGGIGSA
-247 SDSHDSLG
+247 G
-255 EGTGPSTRTDLTQAD
+255 A
-270 RTRTDHT
+270 
-277 QTDTADLREGAAIT
+277 GAAGAGGAAGAVGAAGT
-291 QGNSADRQGNF
+291 ASAAGAGQS
-302 PGMQGDTAVTSG
+302 PSAA
-314 DPVDMQANSAGL
+314 PVSRH
-326 ITSVSGQLRAASGQ
+326 LRAATGQ

-346 YSAKT
+346 HSAKT

-379 QGLGDQ
+379 QGLADQ
-385 AAFLVTGAMTAVG
+385 AAFLVTGSMTAVG
-398 ILGVIVSALVV
+398 ILGVVVSALIV
-409 ERLGRKL
+409 ERFGRKW
-416 VLGVTAIVSAGLLV
+416 VLGVTSIVAAVLLVVSAM
-430 CVAVFIE
+430 FIE
-437 ASGSE
+437 ASGAE
-442 LSFAAKASIIGFGFV
+442 LTWSARAAIIGFGFV
-457 IQIAIPTL
+457 VQIAIPTL

-480 GFGWASAASRI
+480 GFGWASAASRV

-504 WPVLGLVTT
+504 WPVLGLTLT
-513 FALTGVL
+513 FVLTGLL

-531 ARETTGEKLV
+531 ARETTGERLS

>member
-1 MTAAAST
+1 MRYCVLVHTTTSASV
-8 STPTASDVIA
+8 PTASEVIA
-18 NLPWKWNTQGAI
+18 HLPWKWRTQGAI
-30 FLIGGLGFMF
+30 FIIGGLGFMF

-55 SEHWDL
+55 SDYWSL
-61 SVGEAAWIAT
+61 SVGQAAWIAT

-81 FVWGGIADVIGRK
+81 FIRGGVADVIGRK

-113 APEFGWFIAFRF
+113 APAFGWFILFRF

-172 SAWLLTMGDWR
+172 SAYLLDFGDWR
-183 LIMLVMIIPALL
+183 LIMLIMIVPALL

-210 ASVGRTAEADA
+210 ASVGRYAEADA
-221 IIARLVKR
+221 IIERLVER
-229 TGADVTTWTH
+229 TGAEVTEWTH
-239 DVPAAVSA
+239 D
-247 SDSHDSLG
+247 
-255 EGTGPSTRTDLTQAD
+255 
-270 RTRTDHT
+270 
-277 QTDTADLREGAAIT
+277 
-291 QGNSADRQGNF
+291 
-302 PGMQGDTAVTSG
+302 
-314 DPVDMQANSAGL
+314 
-326 ITSVSGQLRAASGQ
+326 TSVGRAADGVDSAAGDGVDSAVASGAGPKVGRQLRAASGQ

-346 YSAKT
+346 HSAKT
-351 TLVSWALFVSVLLV
+351 TVVAWSLFVSVLLV

-379 QGLGDQ
+379 QGLADQ
-385 AAFLVTGAMTAVG
+385 AAFLVTGSMTAVG
-398 ILGVIVSALVV
+398 ILGVIVSALIV
-409 ERLGRKL
+409 ERFGRKW
-416 VLGVTAIVSAGLLV
+416 VLGVSSILAAVLLV
-430 CVAVFIE
+430 GSAVFIE
-437 ASGSE
+437 ASGTE
-442 LSFAAKASIIGFGFV
+442 LTLTAKAAIIGFGFV

-480 GFGWASAASRI
+480 GFGWASAASRL
-491 ATGIAPL
+491 ATGIAPI

-504 WPVLGLVTT
+504 WPVLGLTLT
-513 FALTGVL
+513 FVLTGVL
-520 VVVAVVLMGLL
+520 VVAAVLLMGFL
-531 ARETTGEKLV
+531 ARETTGEELS

>member
-1 MTAAAST
+1 VHTTTSASV
-8 STPTASDVIA
+8 PTASEVIA
-18 NLPWKWNTQGAI
+18 HLPWKWRTQGAI
-30 FLIGGLGFMF
+30 FIIGGLGFMF

-55 SEHWDL
+55 SDYWSL
-61 SVGEAAWIAT
+61 SVGQAAWIAT

-81 FVWGGIADVIGRK
+81 FIWGGIADVIGRK

-113 APEFGWFIAFRF
+113 APAYGWFILFRF

-172 SAWLLTMGDWR
+172 SAYLLGFGDWR
-183 LIMLVMIIPALL
+183 LIMLVMIVPALL

-210 ASVGRTAEADA
+210 ASVGRYAEADA
-221 IIARLVKR
+221 IIRRLVER
-229 TGADVTTWTH
+229 TGADVTEWTH
-239 DVPAAVSA
+239 ETAGSSTA
-247 SDSHDSLG
+247 SPT
-255 EGTGPSTRTDLTQAD
+255 TGPALP
-270 RTRTDHT
+270 
-277 QTDTADLREGAAIT
+277 QTEPI
-291 QGNSADRQGNF
+291 
-302 PGMQGDTAVTSG
+302 SG
-314 DPVDMQANSAGL
+314 SGPK
-326 ITSVSGQLRAASGQ
+326 VSRQLRAASGQ

-346 YSAKT
+346 HSAKT
-351 TLVSWALFVSVLLV
+351 TLVAWSLFVSILLV

-379 QGLGDQ
+379 QGLADQ
-385 AAFLVTGAMTAVG
+385 AAFLVTGSMTAMG
-398 ILGVIVSALVV
+398 ILGVIVSALIV
-409 ERLGRKL
+409 ERFGRKW
-416 VLGVTAIVSAGLLV
+416 VLGVSSIVAAVLLV
-430 CVAVFIE
+430 GSVVFIE
-437 ASGSE
+437 ASGAD
-442 LSFAAKASIIGFGFV
+442 LTWTAKAAIIGFGFV

-480 GFGWASAASRI
+480 GFGWASASSRL
-491 ATGIAPL
+491 ATGIAPI

-504 WPVLGLVTT
+504 WPVLGLTLT
-513 FALTGVL
+513 FVLTGAL
-520 VVVAVVLMGLL
+520 VVVAVLLMGFL
-531 ARETTGEKLV
+531 ARETTGEELS

>member
-1 MTAAAST
+1 MHTTTSASI
-8 STPTASDVIA
+8 PTASEVIA
-18 NLPWKWNTQGAI
+18 HLPWKWRTQGAI
-30 FLIGGLGFMF
+30 FIIGGLGFMF

-55 SEHWDL
+55 SDYWSL
-61 SVGEAAWIAT
+61 SVGQAAWIAT

-81 FVWGGIADVIGRK
+81 FIWGGIADVIGRK

-113 APEFGWFIAFRF
+113 APAYGWFILFRF

-172 SAWLLTMGDWR
+172 SAYLLDFGDWR
-183 LIMLVMIIPALL
+183 LIMLVMIVPALL

-210 ASVGRTAEADA
+210 ASVGRYAEADA
-221 IIARLVKR
+221 IIARLVER
-229 TGADVTTWTH
+229 TGADVREWTH
-239 DVPAAVSA
+239 EAPATAAAPASPDEPESPGVPPATSSSAAPA
-247 SDSHDSLG
+247 PKA
-255 EGTGPSTRTDLTQAD
+255 EP
-270 RTRTDHT
+270 
-277 QTDTADLREGAAIT
+277 
-291 QGNSADRQGNF
+291 
-302 PGMQGDTAVTSG
+302 
-314 DPVDMQANSAGL
+314 
-326 ITSVSGQLRAASGQ
+326 SVSRQLRAASGQ

-346 YSAKT
+346 HSAKT
-351 TLVSWALFVSVLLV
+351 TLVSWSLFVSVLLV

-379 QGLGDQ
+379 QGMADQ
-385 AAFLVTGAMTAVG
+385 AAFLVTGSMTAVG
-398 ILGVIVSALVV
+398 ILGVIASALIV
-409 ERLGRKL
+409 ERFGRKV
-416 VLGVTAIVSAGLLV
+416 VLGVSSIIAAVLLV
-430 CVAVFIE
+430 GAAVFIE
-437 ASGSE
+437 ASGAN
-442 LSFAAKASIIGFGFV
+442 LTFAAKATIIGFGFV
-457 IQIAIPTL
+457 VQIAIPTL

-480 GFGWASAASRI
+480 GFGWASAASRL
-491 ATGIAPL
+491 ATGIAPI

-504 WPVLGLVTT
+504 WPVLGLTLT
-513 FALTGVL
+513 FILTGAL
-520 VVVAVVLMGLL
+520 VVIAVVLMSFM
-531 ARETTGEKLV
+531 ARETTGEELS

>member
-1 MTAAAST
+1 
-8 STPTASDVIA
+8 
-18 NLPWKWNTQGAI
+18 
-30 FLIGGLGFMF
+30 MF

-55 SEHWDL
+55 SDYWSL
-61 SVGEAAWIAT
+61 SIGQAAWIAT

-81 FVWGGIADVIGRK
+81 FIWGGIADVIGRK

-105 IFTVAGAF
+105 VFTVAGAF
-113 APEFGWFIAFRF
+113 SPAFSWFVLFRF

-147 SRHRGRV
+147 RKHRGRV

-172 SAWLLTMGDWR
+172 SASLLGVGDWR
-183 LIMLVMIIPALL
+183 LIMLVMIVPALL

-210 ASVGRTAEADA
+210 ASVGRYEEADA
-221 IIARLVKR
+221 IIAKLVKR
-229 TGADVTTWTH
+229 TGAEVTTWTH
-239 DVPAAVSA
+239 D
-247 SDSHDSLG
+247 SHNARS
-255 EGTGPSTRTDLTQAD
+255 EPR
-270 RTRTDHT
+270 R
-277 QTDTADLREGAAIT
+277 I
-291 QGNSADRQGNF
+291 
-302 PGMQGDTAVTSG
+302 VT
-314 DPVDMQANSAGL
+314 PVNK
-326 ITSVSGQLRAASGQ
+326 QLRAASGQ

-351 TLVSWALFVSVLLV
+351 TLVSWTLFVSVLLV

-379 QGLGDQ
+379 QGMGDQ
-385 AAFLVTGAMTAVG
+385 AAFMVTGSMTAVG
-398 ILGVIVSALVV
+398 ILGVVVSALII
-409 ERLGRKL
+409 ERFGRKW
-416 VLGVTAIVSAGLLV
+416 VLGVTSIVSAVLLV
-430 CVAVFIE
+430 GAAVFIE

-442 LSFAAKASIIGFGFV
+442 LTFAARASIIGFGFV

-480 GFGWASAASRI
+480 GFGWASAASRV
-491 ATGIAPL
+491 ATGIAPI

-504 WPVLGLVTT
+504 WPVLGLTLT
-513 FALTGVL
+513 FILTGLL
-520 VVVAVVLMGLL
+520 VVVAVLLMAFL
-531 ARETTGEKLV
+531 ARETTDEELS

>member
-1 MTAAAST
+1 
-8 STPTASDVIA
+8 
-18 NLPWKWNTQGAI
+18 
-30 FLIGGLGFMF
+30 MF

-55 SEHWDL
+55 SDYWDL
-61 SVGEAAWIAT
+61 SVGQAAWIAT

-81 FVWGGIADVIGRK
+81 FVWGGIADVVGRK

-113 APEFGWFIAFRF
+113 SPDYAWFIVFRF

-172 SAWLLTMGDWR
+172 SAWLLGVGDWR
-183 LIMLVMIIPALL
+183 LIMLVMIVPALL

-210 ASVGRTAEADA
+210 ASVGRYAEADA
-221 IIARLVKR
+221 VIAKLVKR
-229 TGADVTTWTH
+229 TGAEVESWTH
-239 DVPAAVSA
+239 DVPRSTAAEEPLAKSSKETVTSAGPHPTVSA
-247 SDSHDSLG
+247 
-255 EGTGPSTRTDLTQAD
+255 
-270 RTRTDHT
+270 
-277 QTDTADLREGAAIT
+277 
-291 QGNSADRQGNF
+291 
-302 PGMQGDTAVTSG
+302 
-314 DPVDMQANSAGL
+314 
-326 ITSVSGQLRAASGQ
+326 QLRAASGQ

-346 YSAKT
+346 HSAKT
-351 TLVSWALFVSVLLV
+351 TLVSWTLFVSVLLV

-379 QGLGDQ
+379 QGMGDQ
-385 AAFLVTGAMTAVG
+385 AAFLVTGSMTTVG
-398 ILGVIVSALVV
+398 ILGVVISALVV
-409 ERLGRKL
+409 ERFGRKW
-416 VLGVTAIVSAGLLV
+416 VLGVSALLSGILLV
-430 CVAVFIE
+430 GVAVFIE
-437 ASGSE
+437 ASGAD
-442 LSFAAKASIIGFGFV
+442 LSWAARVSIIAFGLV
-457 IQIAIPTL
+457 VQIAIPTL

-480 GFGWASAASRI
+480 GFGWASAASRV

-504 WPVLGLVTT
+504 WPVLGLTLT
-513 FALTGVL
+513 FVLTGLL
-520 VVVAVVLMGLL
+520 VIVAVAMMALL
-531 ARETTGEKLV
+531 TRETAGEKLV

>member
-1 MTAAAST
+1 MHTTTSASI
-8 STPTASDVIA
+8 PTASEVIA
-18 NLPWKWNTQGAI
+18 RLPWKWRTQGAI
-30 FLIGGLGFMF
+30 FFIGGLGFMF

-55 SEHWDL
+55 SDYWSL
-61 SVGEAAWIAT
+61 SVGQAAWIAT

-81 FVWGGIADVIGRK
+81 FIWGGIADVIGRK

-113 APEFGWFIAFRF
+113 APAYGWFILFRF

-172 SAWLLTMGDWR
+172 SAYLLDFGDWR
-183 LIMLVMIIPALL
+183 LIMLVMIVPALL

-210 ASVGRTAEADA
+210 ASVGRYAEADA
-221 IIARLVKR
+221 IIARLVER
-229 TGADVTTWTH
+229 TGADVREWTH
-239 DVPAAVSA
+239 EAPAAAAAPASPDEPESPGVPPATSSSA
-247 SDSHDSLG
+247 APAPKA
-255 EGTGPSTRTDLTQAD
+255 EP
-270 RTRTDHT
+270 
-277 QTDTADLREGAAIT
+277 
-291 QGNSADRQGNF
+291 
-302 PGMQGDTAVTSG
+302 
-314 DPVDMQANSAGL
+314 
-326 ITSVSGQLRAASGQ
+326 SVSRQLRAASGQ

-346 YSAKT
+346 HSAKT
-351 TLVSWALFVSVLLV
+351 TLVSWSLFVSVLLV

-379 QGLGDQ
+379 QGMADQ
-385 AAFLVTGAMTAVG
+385 AAFLVTGSMTAVG
-398 ILGVIVSALVV
+398 ILGVIASALIV
-409 ERLGRKL
+409 ERFGRKV
-416 VLGVTAIVSAGLLV
+416 VLGVSSIIAAVLLV
-430 CVAVFIE
+430 GAAVFIE
-437 ASGSE
+437 ASGAN
-442 LSFAAKASIIGFGFV
+442 LTFAAKATIIGFGFV

-480 GFGWASAASRI
+480 GFGWASAASRL
-491 ATGIAPL
+491 ATGIAPI

-504 WPVLGLVTT
+504 WPVLGLTLT
-513 FALTGVL
+513 FILTGAL
-520 VVVAVVLMGLL
+520 VVIAVVLMSFM
-531 ARETTGEKLV
+531 ARETTGEELS

>member
-1 MTAAAST
+1 VTAPSST
-8 STPTASDVIA
+8 SVPTASDVIA
-18 NLPWKWNTQGAI
+18 NLPWKWRTQGAI
-30 FLIGGLGFMF
+30 FIIGGLGFMF

-55 SEHWDL
+55 SDHWDL
-61 SVGEAAWIAT
+61 SVGQAAWIAT

-113 APEFGWFIAFRF
+113 SPEFGWFIVFRF

-147 SRHRGRV
+147 KRHRGRV

-210 ASVGRTAEADA
+210 ASVGRYAEADA
-221 IIARLVKR
+221 VIARLVER
-229 TGADVTTWTH
+229 TGADVPAWTH
-239 DVPAAVSA
+239 DAPGDAGPLTT
-247 SDSHDSLG
+247 DSLG
-255 EGTGPSTRTDLTQAD
+255 EG
-270 RTRTDHT
+270 
-277 QTDTADLREGAAIT
+277 
-291 QGNSADRQGNF
+291 RQG
-302 PGMQGDTAVTSG
+302 TVES
-314 DPVDMQANSAGL
+314 SAGI
-326 ITSVSGQLRAASGQ
+326 ITSVNGRLRAATGQ
-340 LVQLWQ
+340 LAQLWQ

-371 WLPGILKK
+371 WLPGILKR

-385 AAFLVTGAMTAVG
+385 AAFLVTGSMTAVG
-398 ILGVIVSALVV
+398 ILGVVVSALLV
-409 ERLGRKL
+409 ERLGRKW
-416 VLGVTAIVSAGLLV
+416 VLGVSAIVSAVLLV
-430 CVAVFIE
+430 GVAVFIE

-442 LSFAAKASIIGFGFV
+442 LSFAAKASVIGFGFV

-498 VFGAFM
+498 VFGAYM

-520 VVVAVVLMGLL
+520 VVVAVALMALL
-531 ARETTGEKLV
+531 ARETTGEKLT

>member
-1 MTAAAST
+1 MSTATSA
-8 STPTASDVIA
+8 STPTASEVVA
-18 NLPWKWNTQGAI
+18 NLPWRWRTQGAI
-30 FLIGGLGFMF
+30 FIIGGLGFMF

-55 SEHWDL
+55 SDYWSL
-61 SVGEAAWIAT
+61 SVGQAAWIAT

-81 FVWGGIADVIGRK
+81 FIWGGIADVIGRK

-113 APEFGWFIAFRF
+113 SPAFSWFILFRF

-147 SRHRGRV
+147 KKHRGRV

-172 SAWLLTMGDWR
+172 SATLLDVGDWR
-183 LIMLVMIIPALL
+183 LIMLVMIVPALL

-210 ASVGRTAEADA
+210 ASVGRYAEADA
-221 IIARLVKR
+221 IISRLVER
-229 TGADVTTWTH
+229 TGAEVTTWTH
-239 DVPAAVSA
+239 DVPTAGATDASGASGTTAPQATDTTAARATDTTAAQATGTGDVTGA
-247 SDSHDSLG
+247 AQAPVKTSDSA
-255 EGTGPSTRTDLTQAD
+255 GT
-270 RTRTDHT
+270 
-277 QTDTADLREGAAIT
+277 
-291 QGNSADRQGNF
+291 
-302 PGMQGDTAVTSG
+302 VTS
-314 DPVDMQANSAGL
+314 VNK
-326 ITSVSGQLRAASGQ
+326 QLRAASGQ

-351 TLVSWALFVSVLLV
+351 TLVSWSLFVSVLLV

-379 QGLGDQ
+379 QGMGDQ
-385 AAFLVTGAMTAVG
+385 AAFMVTGSMTAVG
-398 ILGVIVSALVV
+398 ILGVIVSALIV
-409 ERLGRKL
+409 ERVGRKW
-416 VLGVTAIVSAGLLV
+416 VLGVTSIVSALLLV
-430 CVAVFIE
+430 GAAVFIE

-442 LSFAAKASIIGFGFV
+442 LTFAAKASIIGFGFV
-457 IQIAIPTL
+457 VQIAIPTL

-504 WPVLGLVTT
+504 WPVLGLTVT
-513 FALTGVL
+513 FILTGLL
-520 VVVAVVLMGLL
+520 VIVAVVLMGLL
-531 ARETTGEKLV
+531 SRETTGEALD

>member
-1 MTAAAST
+1 
-8 STPTASDVIA
+8 
-18 NLPWKWNTQGAI
+18 
-30 FLIGGLGFMF
+30 MF

-55 SEHWDL
+55 SDYWSL
-61 SVGEAAWIAT
+61 SIGQAAWIAT

-81 FVWGGIADVIGRK
+81 FIWGGIADVIGRK

-105 IFTVAGAF
+105 VFTVAGAF
-113 APEFGWFIAFRF
+113 SPAFSWFILFRF

-147 SRHRGRV
+147 RKHRGRV

-172 SAWLLTMGDWR
+172 SASLLGVGDWR
-183 LIMLVMIIPALL
+183 LIMLVMIVPALL

-210 ASVGRTAEADA
+210 ASVGRYEEADA
-221 IIARLVKR
+221 IIAKLVKR
-229 TGADVTTWTH
+229 TGAEVTTWTH
-239 DVPAAVSA
+239 DSHNTPA
-247 SDSHDSLG
+247 
-255 EGTGPSTRTDLTQAD
+255 EPR
-270 RTRTDHT
+270 R
-277 QTDTADLREGAAIT
+277 I
-291 QGNSADRQGNF
+291 
-302 PGMQGDTAVTSG
+302 VT
-314 DPVDMQANSAGL
+314 PVNK
-326 ITSVSGQLRAASGQ
+326 QLRAASGQ

-351 TLVSWALFVSVLLV
+351 TLVSWTLFVSVLLV

-379 QGLGDQ
+379 QGMGDQ
-385 AAFLVTGAMTAVG
+385 AAFMVTGSMTAVG
-398 ILGVIVSALVV
+398 ILGVVVSALII
-409 ERLGRKL
+409 ERFGRKW
-416 VLGVTAIVSAGLLV
+416 VLGVTSIVSAVLLV
-430 CVAVFIE
+430 GAAVFIE
-437 ASGSE
+437 ASSSE
-442 LSFAAKASIIGFGFV
+442 LTFAARASIIGFGFV

-480 GFGWASAASRI
+480 GFGWASAASRV
-491 ATGIAPL
+491 ATGIAPI

-504 WPVLGLVTT
+504 WPVFGLTLT
-513 FALTGVL
+513 FILTGLL
-520 VVVAVVLMGLL
+520 VVVAVILMGLL
-531 ARETTGEKLV
+531 ARETTDEELS